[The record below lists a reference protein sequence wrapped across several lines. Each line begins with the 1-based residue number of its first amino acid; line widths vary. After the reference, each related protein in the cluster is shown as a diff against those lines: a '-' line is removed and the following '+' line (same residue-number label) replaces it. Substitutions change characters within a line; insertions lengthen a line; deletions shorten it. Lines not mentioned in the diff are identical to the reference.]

1 MPPLTDLQAGLTAVT
16 TAVDATS
23 TAVGN
28 VRTSYDKIVNSIN
41 GTTATPTAIAS
52 KSDNPLVAVDEGEDV
67 IDKLVSD
74 KQPFYKKTGFL
85 LAVAGGLGLILIYK
99 VMRRRGK

>member
-1 MPPLTDLQAGLTAVT
+1 MYSLSDLQAGLTAVT
-16 TAVDATS
+16 DAVDNTS
-23 TAVGN
+23 TAVGE
-28 VRTSYDKIVNSIN
+28 VRVSYDKIVNSVS

-67 IDKLVSD
+67 IDSLVDD

-85 LAVAGGLGLILIYK
+85 LAVAGGLGLFLIFK